1 MNSGNLR
8 SSSTGHKPLVVAL
21 VEDDRLLREEVE
33 LHLKN
38 NGFIVHVANSANGL
52 HDLMAQT
59 FFDLYVL
66 DWNLPG
72 ESGLSL
78 SRRLRQLMPNTGIVI
93 MTARVALNDRL
104 SGYRDG
110 GADIY
115 MTKPVAPDELVMVL
129 KSLGRRMN
137 TQLTGQE
144 WVMNLRDRTLTG
156 PEPGQKLRLTHREKA
171 ILVALVQAKENT
183 LDSAALCELI
193 DNGYT
198 EELAP
203 SKHALEEVVARLRKK
218 FKTIEAPDAEPAI
231 KSVWGVGY
239 QLCVPIS
246 FA

>member
-1 MNSGNLR
+1 MMVQPAL
-8 SSSTGHKPLVVAL
+8 STFKPGRPLVVAL

-33 LHLKN
+33 LHLGQQ
-38 NGFIVHVANSANGL
+38 GFIVHVANSASGL
-52 HDLMAQT
+52 DDLMAQT
-59 FFDLYVL
+59 YFDLYVL

-78 SRRLRQLMPNTGIVI
+78 SRRLRQALPQAAIVM
-93 MTARVALNDRL
+93 MTARVSLTDRL

-115 MTKPVAPDELVMVL
+115 MIKPVAPDELVMVL
-129 KSLGRRMN
+129 QSLGRRLQAHN
-137 TQLTGQE
+137 TDQD

-156 PEPGQKLRLTHREKA
+156 PQSEQKLRLTHREKA
-171 ILVALVQAKENT
+171 MLVALIQAKDNL
-183 LDSAALCELI
+183 LDSNVLCDLI
-193 DNGYT
+193 DQGQT
-198 EELAP
+198 DDGAM

-218 FKTIEAPDAEPAI
+218 FKTVQPPHAEPAI

-239 QLCVPIS
+239 QLCVPIT